1 MKVNEFKS
9 AQYIQVGDVVTH
21 KEVGGK
27 YLVIRYP
34 DTSHSVL
41 LIDLEDCEV
50 LCSARIMDDLGSYK
64 VLAKA
69 HNVEINLLN
78 EI

>member
-21 KEVGGK
+21 KEVGGQ
-27 YLVIRYP
+27 YLVVRYP
-34 DTSHSVL
+34 DSAYGVI

-50 LCSARIMDDLGSYK
+50 LCSARSIDDLGSYK

-69 HNVEINLLN
+69 HNVEMNLINGL
-78 EI
+78 